1 MKGAMSWS
9 RALTRIP
16 FSLILKFDLIT
27 LGQDSSPK
35 TKYGSRRWFLRTA
48 AASASGVILS
58 ACAPEDRAL
67 DEGKK
72 QALEGT
78 PTPKPESKI
87 SHELIRKNLFLLSV
101 MSTNENEWYTYGSS
115 GFIKGEVINRPDLII
130 MTTARH
136 VMIGDDGLPRFMNTT
151 LTFQNGITG
160 TNCEISSEKLV
171 CITDTEYDLAV
182 VVFKKA
188 DVTTQGNFFEY
199 GIDKVRNDWRGDSQ
213 VVVGGYNQPFAQGVG
228 ASVPAITT
236 VDPQMLESPDG
247 QGYRFTAPNSSFS
260 PGFSGGLALD
270 VNGSA
275 VGVLTAMNTYG
286 VPVETL
292 MIAPYKNFPA
302 LVQTAAANLDNA
314 R

>member
-1 MKGAMSWS
+1 MVEVITDLDEQDKLKVDVRVKSAKDKSVYTLSSGGFELGIL
-9 RALTRIP
+9 ALKNGPGEESLSIIHFGKPDDRILLAVHFDEDGEP
-16 FSLILKFDLIT
+16 ATDESGNVLVEGFDSNTILPHPEVLSAEFLQEKQQQLKQFIDLIT

-160 TNCEISSEKLV
+160 TNCEISSEKS
-171 CITDTEYDLAV
+171 
-182 VVFKKA
+182 KA
-188 DVTTQGNFFEY
+188 
-199 GIDKVRNDWRGDSQ
+199 S
-213 VVVGGYNQPFAQGVG
+213 
-228 ASVPAITT
+228 
-236 VDPQMLESPDG
+236 L
-247 QGYRFTAPNSSFS
+247 
-260 PGFSGGLALD
+260 
-270 VNGSA
+270 
-275 VGVLTAMNTYG
+275 
-286 VPVETL
+286 
-292 MIAPYKNFPA
+292 
-302 LVQTAAANLDNA
+302 
-314 R
+314 